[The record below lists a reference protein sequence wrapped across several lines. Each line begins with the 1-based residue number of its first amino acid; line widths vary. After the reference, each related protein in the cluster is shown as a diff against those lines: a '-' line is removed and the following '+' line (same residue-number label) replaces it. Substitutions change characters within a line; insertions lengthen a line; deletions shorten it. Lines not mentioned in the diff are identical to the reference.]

1 MNKNTIFLR
10 IVPFLCCFF
19 SLKAIAQTQMERVPL
34 TRRADDAIQT
44 FKLQAHL
51 PHYAIRKLFLADNG
65 VLWAG
70 TEKGLVRYNGTSA
83 KLYAHD
89 PKKPKSIGGGEING
103 IIPDSAGG
111 LWLSSGTGGLSY
123 FNPQLPDNQAFKN
136 YFTLPNNANS
146 LPINEIWAIAK
157 DDSGKIW
164 AGGNDVHLT
173 SFDPKTGQFERFESP
188 DRTIFALLYA
198 GKNQL
203 FIATRENGVL
213 WFDTNLKKFV
223 KKWDF
228 KNFLPKNYP
237 QIFNSI
243 RAFALDTLSQ
253 TLWMATLPF
262 GVVALNLQTEVA
274 QVYETGLPI
283 FTIGFQQHPMSL
295 HLMPNHQLWVGYNKD
310 SLLILDYK
318 NKQILSNIT
327 QQSLFAT
334 QQAGFTIQDIQYDAK
349 QNLAWLAT
357 NKGLWL
363 YNPKANRYNRWQPFP
378 NSDKTAPKIIAEGKK
393 NQIWLLKQTELQCYD
408 TTNYQLAQKI
418 SLPKGGTNVNG
429 FQVSNE
435 NLFLRANDH
444 LWRFDPQTQQ
454 FKIIKQNI
462 DPTNILLDTLP
473 NGIPVVWVSTWGNGL
488 YRFSND
494 FKQVDSFFH
503 KALIISMSRD
513 SKGKIWMATDGK
525 GLWRMDDKINGTA
538 KIWLNDPNDKSS
550 LPENVVIN
558 VYADP
563 LDRIWVGTMTN
574 GVAQI
579 ENPHSENPT
588 FKTFSLN
595 ALENPFVESLKSDA
609 DGMIWIMGQNKP
621 TILNPK
627 TGECLF
633 LTKSDPLL
641 PDIDFKNMT
650 FVQGNNCIWLASD
663 KGIMKIASAAFLFE
677 KRQVR
682 IEFNDFKIFDK
693 SVSERLLLPKIHLSP
708 KENYFSATFS
718 ANDFEFPERVRYKYQ
733 LEGFDEEWRDAGSTR
748 EVHYSNLDGGDYTLK
763 VYAVYGDDAEK
774 ISEITPIYI
783 GVEPPFW
790 KTKWFFASII
800 LLIGSI
806 VGYIF
811 YQKLQHVKRQ
821 AQLTND
827 YERHLNEVRMSA
839 LRSQMNPHFIFNCLN
854 TIEGHILQNEPLEAS
869 NLLQKFAKLIRKV
882 LENSQFDTVSLEEEL
897 EALRFYTQLEEI
909 RHEGRFKTEYE
920 IEESVLDKPIP
931 PMILQPFVENAILHG
946 LRHLPEKNG
955 QLWIRLYKKEGH
967 MICEIED
974 NGIGRRKSALLR
986 VHSLSK
992 TSLGLKITKE
1002 RLAIFNPQS
1011 RYEIID
1017 LQEDTGTI
1025 IRIYLN

>member
-1 MNKNTIFLR
+1 MNKNNLFFINVLIF
-10 IVPFLCCFF
+10 CFF
-19 SLKAIAQTQMERVPL
+19 FSEKISAQTQLVRIAL
-34 TRRADDAIQT
+34 TRQAENNVKT
-44 FKLQAHL
+44 FKLQQHL
-51 PHYAIRKLFLADNG
+51 PNHSIRKLFLAENG
-65 VLWAG
+65 ILWVG
-70 TEKGLVRYNGTSA
+70 TDKGLVRYNGTSA

-89 PKKPKSIGGGEING
+89 PNKPKSIGGGEING
-103 IIPDSAGG
+103 IIPDSSGG
-111 LWLSSGTGGLSY
+111 FWLASGTGGLSH

-136 YFTLPNNANS
+136 YFTLPNNTNS
-146 LPINEIWAIAK
+146 LPTNEIWAIAK

-188 DRTIFALLYA
+188 DRTIFTLLYA

-203 FIATRENGVL
+203 FVATRENGVL
-213 WFDTNLKKFV
+213 MFDTNLKKWV
-223 KKWDF
+223 KTWDF

-237 QIFNSI
+237 IVTNSV
-243 RAFALDTLSQ
+243 RALAFDTLSQ
-253 TLWMATLPF
+253 TLWIGSLPF
-262 GVVALNLQTEVA
+262 GIVALNVKTEVA
-274 QVYETGLPI
+274 QMYETGLPT
-283 FTIGFQQHPMSL
+283 FTQAFQQYPMSL

-334 QQAGFTIQDIQYDAK
+334 KQAGFIIHDIQYDAK
-349 QNLAWLAT
+349 QNLAWLGT

-363 YNPKANRYNRWQPFP
+363 YNLKANRYNRWQPFP
-378 NSDKTAPKIIAEGKK
+378 NSDKTPPKIIAAGEK
-393 NQIWLLKQTELQCYD
+393 NQIWLLKKTELQCYD
-408 TTNYQLAQKI
+408 TITHLFIQKI
-418 SLPKGGTNVNG
+418 PLPKAITNVAG
-429 FQVSNE
+429 FQVSKE
-435 NLFLRANDH
+435 RIWVRANNH
-444 LWRFDPQTQQ
+444 LWLCDRQTQQ

-462 DPTNILLDTLP
+462 DPTTILLDTLP
-473 NGIPVVWVSTWGNGL
+473 NGTAVVWVATWGNGL

-494 FKQVDSFFH
+494 FKQVDTLFH
-503 KALIISMSRD
+503 KALIISMCRD

-563 LDRIWVGTMTN
+563 FDRLWVGTMTN

-579 ENPHSENPT
+579 ENLHSENPT

-595 ALENPFVESLKSDA
+595 ELENPFVESLKCDA
-609 DGMIWIMGQNKP
+609 DGMIWIMGYQKP

-633 LTKSDPLL
+633 LTKSDALL
-641 PDIDFKNMT
+641 PDVDFKNMT
-650 FVQGNNCIWLASD
+650 FAQGNNCIWLASD
-663 KGIMKIASAAFLFE
+663 KGLMTIPSAAFLFE
-677 KRQVR
+677 KRHVR

-693 SVSERLLLPKIHLSP
+693 SVSERLLLPKINLSP
-708 KENYFSATFS
+708 KENYFSIAFS

-733 LEGFDEEWRDAGSTR
+733 LEGFDNEWRDAGSTR
-748 EVHYSNLDGGDYTLK
+748 EVHYSNLDGGDYTLR
-763 VYAVYGDDAEK
+763 VYATYGDDAEK

-811 YQKLQHVKRQ
+811 HQKLQHVKYQ

-882 LENSQFDTVSLEEEL
+882 LENSQFETVPLENEL
-897 EALRFYTQLEEI
+897 EALRFYTKLEEI

-920 IEESVLDKPIP
+920 VDESCLDEPIP

-955 QLWIRLYKKEGH
+955 QLVIRLYKKDGH
-967 MICEIED
+967 KICEIED
-974 NGIGRRKSALLR
+974 NGIGRRKSELMR
-986 VHSLSK
+986 VHQLSK

-1002 RLAIFNPQS
+1002 RLTIFNPAS

-1017 LQEDTGTI
+1017 LQGDSGTI
-1025 IRIYLN
+1025 VRIYLN